1 MFTGNNTTTTTE
13 EVNEYPSGDLKAFLD
28 DYTTEKQDMN
38 IDETEGLDDFDAI
51 TGNAVNEE
59 EENEPVSLQ
68 MRAGA
73 ARASGKLITTVID
86 TTIPAILATIAKD
99 NVEEFKAAP
108 EDREELEEALTE
120 YMKLK
125 GGDIPPSVMVII
137 LISTIYLSKIP
148 KVIELRKLNKK
159 QEELN
164 KREQQLFMLEQQ
176 LKQREQA
183 INNQNE
189 KQIVE

>member
-1 MFTGNNTTTTTE
+1 MFTGNTNNTTE
-13 EVNEYPSGDLKAFLD
+13 EINEYPSGDLKAFLD

-38 IDETEGLDDFDAI
+38 IDESEGLDDFDAI
-51 TGNAVNEE
+51 TGNAANEE

-125 GGDIPPSVMVII
+125 GGDIPPYVMVII
-137 LISTIYLSKIP
+137 LINTIYLSKIP

-164 KREQQLFMLEQQ
+164 NKEQQLLMFERAL
-176 LKQREQA
+176 RERENA
-183 INNQNE
+183 LANNNIN
-189 KQIVE
+189 VETK

>member
-28 DYTTEKQDMN
+28 DYKTEKQDMN
-38 IDETEGLDDFDAI
+38 IDESDGLDDFDAI
-51 TGNAVNEE
+51 TGNAANE

-164 KREQQLFMLEQQ
+164 NKEQQLLMYEQS
-176 LKQREQA
+176 LRERENA
-183 INNQNE
+183 LANNNIN
-189 KQIVE
+189 VETK

>member
-1 MFTGNNTTTTTE
+1 MFTGSNTTND

-38 IDETEGLDDFDAI
+38 IDESDGLDDLEEKAASFVD
-51 TGNAVNEE
+51 EE
-59 EENEPVSLQ
+59 EKEPVTIQ

-73 ARASGKLITTVID
+73 AKASGKLITTVID
-86 TTIPAILATIAKD
+86 TTIPAMLAAIAKD

-164 KREQQLFMLEQQ
+164 NKEQQLLMF
-176 LKQREQA
+176 EQA
-183 INNQNE
+183 LRERENALANNNIN
-189 KQIVE
+189 VETK

>member
-1 MFTGNNTTTTTE
+1 MFTGNTNNTTE
-13 EVNEYPSGDLKAFLD
+13 EINEYPSGDLIAFLD
-28 DYTTEKQDMN
+28 DYKTEKQDMH
-38 IDETEGLDDFDAI
+38 IDECEGLDDFDAI
-51 TGNAVNEE
+51 TGNAANE

-86 TTIPAILATIAKD
+86 TTIPAILAGIAKG
-99 NVEEFKAAP
+99 NIEEFKAAP

-120 YMKLK
+120 YMKLR

-148 KVIELRKLNKK
+148 KVIELRKLNNK

-164 KREQQLFMLEQQ
+164 NREQQLFMLEQQ

-183 INNQNE
+183 LNNQNE